1 MKILEDSKG
10 NVPAH
15 KCMKMKTAK
24 DGRRTLLLE
33 RVQFQPESREDTV
46 YSVCIQF
53 YMQPLVDSAW
63 THPATGHFRSPAG
76 LERLMIFQK
85 PRVLPDTGK
94 EAWKYEIPYAI

>member
-15 KCMKMKTAK
+15 KCVKMKTAK
-24 DGRRTLLLE
+24 EGRRILPLE
-33 RVQFQPESREDTV
+33 SVQFQPESREDTA
-46 YSVCIQF
+46 YSIRIQF

-63 THPATGHFRSPAG
+63 THPATGHFRSAAG

-85 PRVLPDTGK
+85 P
-94 EAWKYEIPYAI
+94 